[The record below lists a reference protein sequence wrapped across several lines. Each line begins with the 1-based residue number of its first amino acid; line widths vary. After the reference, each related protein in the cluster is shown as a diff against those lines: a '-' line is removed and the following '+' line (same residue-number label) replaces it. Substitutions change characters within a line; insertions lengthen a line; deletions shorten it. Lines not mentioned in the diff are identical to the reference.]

1 MTRKWLRWLPAALV
15 PAVLTAAALT
25 GSYQAG
31 AADSLPQKSAAEII
45 AMIGHSDV
53 RALSGTLRQTSES
66 GIPQLPA
73 AGPLPS
79 VRPGVSQG
87 LAAAI
92 ELLGT
97 PHTARIYLD
106 GPSKARLQIMDTL
119 AERDVVRN
127 GKDLWLYNSADNS
140 AAHAT
145 LPDPTAAQTR
155 RPPGHGPADR
165 GPADR
170 GRGDNGAAHNGPKTP
185 KPATPGIA
193 TPEAIAQRF
202 LAAAD
207 PSTEVTV
214 GDATVVA
221 GRTAYQLVLRPRST
235 VTLVDSVT
243 LAVDSATGL
252 PLGIQLRARGQAAP
266 AFSLAFSDISLSAP
280 ESSVFIFTPPR
291 GAAVKEITVPS
302 VAPMQGT
309 KHAAPGTH
317 PAAARPTVTGTGWD
331 TVVGFP
337 AGMLPAEVRSDP
349 AFARLAQPVPGG
361 RAITT
366 SLVTVLMLDD
376 GRVFAG
382 LVPLERLQA
391 ASAPR

>member
-15 PAVLTAAALT
+15 PAVVAAAALT

-31 AADSLPQKSAAEII
+31 AAVNLPEKSSAEII
-45 AMIGHSDV
+45 AMIGHSEV
-53 RALSGTLRQTSES
+53 RALSGTLRQTSEL

-79 VRPGVSQG
+79 VRQGAGQG
-87 LAAAI
+87 LAAVI
-92 ELLGT
+92 ELMGT
-97 PHTARIYLD
+97 AHTARIYLD

-127 GKDLWLYNSADNS
+127 GRDLWLYNSADNS

-145 LPDPTAAQTR
+145 LPDATATR
-155 RPPGHGPADR
+155 RPPGHGPANR
-165 GPADR
+165 GPAD
-170 GRGDNGAAHNGPKTP
+170 NGPKT
-185 KPATPGIA
+185 PATPGIA

-214 GDATVVA
+214 GDATIVA

-243 LAVDSATGL
+243 LAVDAASGL

-280 ESSVFIFTPPR
+280 ESSVFTFTPPH
-291 GAAVKEITVPS
+291 GASVKEMTVPS
-302 VAPMQGT
+302 AAPMPGT
-309 KHAAPGTH
+309 KHAVPGTH
-317 PAAARPTVTGTGWD
+317 PAADRPTVTGKGWD
-331 TVVGFP
+331 AVVAFP
-337 AGMLPAEVRSDP
+337 AGVLPADVRSDP
-349 AFARLAQPVPGG
+349 AFAQLAQAVPGG

-382 LVPLERLQA
+382 MVPLERLQA
-391 ASAPR
+391 AAAPQ